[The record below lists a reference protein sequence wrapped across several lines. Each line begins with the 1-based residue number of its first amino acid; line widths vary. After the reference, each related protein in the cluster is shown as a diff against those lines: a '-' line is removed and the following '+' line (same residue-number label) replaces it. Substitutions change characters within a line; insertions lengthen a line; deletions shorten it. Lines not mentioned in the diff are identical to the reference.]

1 MQHAESIVIWKP
13 GIIFKIAAVNNSSR
27 YIVLYKETTQNHKDN
42 KATSE
47 RQLKVVNSIDLAALS
62 YGQKEKVR
70 EVIKEKRIAFSQD
83 GIDVGDV
90 PELLMKVKLK
100 DEILVQQSYNT
111 ISKQLD
117 SEIKHYIEDLLKN
130 QWIIYSCSEYPSLVV
145 AVRKKDHNPHQ
156 KLNGKVILNECTPLC
171 SSLYGWSNFL
181 IDGVFYTMLGPSF
194 NILSIFW

>member
-1 MQHAESIVIWKP
+1 M
-13 GIIFKIAAVNNSSR
+13 
-27 YIVLYKETTQNHKDN
+27 
-42 KATSE
+42 
-47 RQLKVVNSIDLAALS
+47 S

-130 QWIIYSCSEYPSLVV
+130 QWIIYSCLEYPSLVV
-145 AVRKKDHNPHQ
+145 AVRKKDHNP
-156 KLNGKVILNECTPLC
+156 PL
-171 SSLYGWSNFL
+171 WQ
-181 IDGVFYTMLGPSF
+181 
-194 NILSIFW
+194 LSKIEWKSDIE

>member
-42 KATSE
+42 KATE

-145 AVRKKDHNPHQ
+145 AVRKKDHNP
-156 KLNGKVILNECTPLC
+156 PLWQL
-171 SSLYGWSNFL
+171 SKIEWKSDIEWMYPL
-181 IDGVFYTMLGPSF
+181 VFIALWME
-194 NILSIFW
+194 